1 MKKTFFIAITLL
13 STLCLFSQGSS
24 EYSMAVYKKVSS
36 INSYFESK
44 YKDTFVLRRVETGVL
59 DQYTDGLYGSTERI
73 LYAEKKYLMAAF
85 TDSRMKDFKLVISQK
100 NDNGN
105 WQVYK
110 TVNDNKATDTKDLIG
125 DLEVAYVTPAKT
137 ASYKIEIMSSGQ
149 TSGTSRY
156 GIMLLSEEISS
167 QPQTNNNN
175 NNTNNNTGSGT
186 GTTNKLSTNQVTYSI
201 DNYSVASYN
210 TSADKY
216 GDFGTESTYSCLFI
230 INAGETI
237 VTRKESSGSVTV
249 YYIENKDDTDE
260 RWLDYTIRASDGKKY
275 GFMLPKN
282 GNKYIRVIKR
292 DGVSH
297 NPLTDYHIANQ
308 WTD

>member
-1 MKKTFFIAITLL
+1 MKKIILIIPTLFIIL
-13 STLCLFSQGSS
+13 SSFSQFGSS

-36 INSYFESK
+36 INAYFESK
-44 YKDTFVLRRVETGVL
+44 YKDTFVLRRVETGIL
-59 DQYTDGLYGSTERI
+59 DQYTDGLYGSTERM
-73 LYAEKKYLMAAF
+73 LFADKKYLMAAF

-100 NDNGN
+100 NDNGS

-137 ASYKIEIMSSGQ
+137 ASYKIEIMAGGQ

-156 GIMLLSEEISS
+156 GIMLLSEEISN

-175 NNTNNNTGSGT
+175 NNSGT
-186 GTTNKLSTNQVTYSI
+186 DISNKTSNNKVTYSI
-201 DNYSVASYN
+201 DNYSVADYN
-210 TSADKY
+210 TTANKY
-216 GDFGTESTYSCLFI
+216 GDFGTVTSYSCLFI
-230 INAGETI
+230 VNAGETI
-237 VTRKESSGSVTV
+237 ITRKEASGSVTV

-260 RWLDYTIRASDGKKY
+260 RWLDYTIRSSDGKKY

-282 GNKYIRVIKR
+282 GNKYIRVLKR
-292 DGVSH
+292 DGAGH
-297 NPLTDYHIANQ
+297 NPLTDYHISGQ